1 MPYPTLRYPNLSYP
15 TSTTLPPH
23 SHPTPSKH
31 VLNSLSKHIAYL
43 TLPNPA
49 LPCTA
54 VPWPTPPLSTLRPA
68 RPTWRHFR
76 SFGTPRPF
84 PWIKLIL
91 GIGRGV
97 PDALSVFVCAHFN
110 PFRSENKSIEWTIVT
125 NRMDSVN
132 SVDSPYMDMSE
143 FSKLYTCQVYKY
155 WNVELQNVNISK
167 YPWPLDGIII
177 YIP

>member
-1 MPYPTLRYPNLSYP
+1 MPYPSLPYPNLSYP
-15 TSTTLPPH
+15 TTTTLPPH

-31 VLNSLSKHIAYL
+31 VLNSLSKHIAYIA
-43 TLPNPA
+43 LPNPA

-54 VPWPTPPLSTLRPA
+54 VPWSTPPLSTLRPA

-76 SFGTPRPF
+76 SFGTPRPI
-84 PWIKLIL
+84 PWIKLIQ

-97 PDALSVFVCAHFN
+97 PNALSVFVCAHFN
-110 PFRSENKSIEWTIVT
+110 PFRSENKSIEWTVVT

-143 FSKLYTCQVYKY
+143 FSKLTLVKFT
-155 WNVELQNVNISK
+155 NIEMLNCK
-167 YPWPLDGIII
+167 MLTFRNILDR
-177 YIP
+177 